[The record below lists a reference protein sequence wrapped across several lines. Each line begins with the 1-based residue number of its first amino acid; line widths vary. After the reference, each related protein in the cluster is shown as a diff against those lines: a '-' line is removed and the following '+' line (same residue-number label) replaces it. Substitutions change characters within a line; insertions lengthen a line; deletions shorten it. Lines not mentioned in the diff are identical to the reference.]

1 MQGKPINLSIKLLNG
16 LAVMM
21 GLLIAILPTAIVALP
36 KGASVVVLMLILSL
50 LGLVLNREKL
60 KMSRWEKYFIFSFI
74 FYFVLIAMNVWW
86 FNSDLKN
93 LDTLSRLVLVLP
105 IFFYIRKS
113 NINFNWFIG
122 GVTIAAFAISINQ
135 MMFHFS
141 GNGLYSF
148 QTGSGNVTL
157 YASILGLMCLFFI
170 NRNKSIVFNLIFTM
184 AATLSIVAS
193 LLAGGRGVWISAVL
207 SMVVIMFIN
216 PFNWSKKARVLPVLG
231 IASILFVAYLTPQIG
246 VKDRIDNAV
255 TNVISWGESGKS
267 TTSSGA
273 RLEMWKASYEIIKEN
288 PMIGVGKGNYKE
300 HVQVLV
306 GQGKVDEFVARFD
319 HPHNEY
325 IANFLEL
332 GIVGLL
338 ALILVFLSPI
348 SYFLNTIKHHTF
360 DQQERVLAVAGLI
373 LVLHYSF
380 YSLTAGVFAHQSTTL
395 FYSIFLVIIIG
406 LSTALNKIVQ
416 LSNP

>member
-1 MQGKPINLSIKLLNG
+1 MPQTIYWLC
-16 LAVMM
+16 
-21 GLLIAILPTAIVALP
+21 
-36 KGASVVVLMLILSL
+36 
-50 LGLVLNREKL
+50 LVQE
-60 KMSRWEKYFIFSFI
+60 
-74 FYFVLIAMNVWW
+74 
-86 FNSDLKN
+86 
-93 LDTLSRLVLVLP
+93 
-105 IFFYIRKS
+105 
-113 NINFNWFIG
+113 
-122 GVTIAAFAISINQ
+122 
-135 MMFHFS
+135 
-141 GNGLYSF
+141 
-148 QTGSGNVTL
+148 
-157 YASILGLMCLFFI
+157 
-170 NRNKSIVFNLIFTM
+170 
-184 AATLSIVAS
+184 
-193 LLAGGRGVWISAVL
+193 
-207 SMVVIMFIN
+207 
-216 PFNWSKKARVLPVLG
+216 
-231 IASILFVAYLTPQIG
+231 
-246 VKDRIDNAV
+246 
-255 TNVISWGESGKS
+255 ESGKS